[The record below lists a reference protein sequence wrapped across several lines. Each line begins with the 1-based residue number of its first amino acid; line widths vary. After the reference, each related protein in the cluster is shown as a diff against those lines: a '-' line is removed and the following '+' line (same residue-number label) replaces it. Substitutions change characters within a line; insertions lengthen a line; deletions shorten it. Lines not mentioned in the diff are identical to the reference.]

1 MLTNLPVKAN
11 ILIDP
16 AGHARLADFG
26 LLTIISDPTNVLS
39 SSSYTQG
46 GTVRW
51 MSPELIAP
59 QRFGLKKSR
68 PTESSDCYALG
79 MVIYETISGNPPFH
93 KHSDFTVYLKVV
105 DGKRPPRGVRFTESL
120 WKTLELCWTPQ
131 PNDRPSIKD
140 VLRRSE
146 RVSNSLEKPSPGM
159 DEEMEG
165 DGDGWDSTDSSSDV
179 PGRTGEMVLAGRSAT
194 ISSNLSYLIDR
205 LRTPVSGHPMTLE
218 AVSERD
224 ADVLGHEVTDGDLL
238 ISRIDSNNGGTT
250 RVSTI

>member
-1 MLTNLPVKAN
+1 LKSLNVKAN

-26 LLTIISDPTNVLS
+26 LLTIISDPANFLS

-93 KHSDFTVYLKVV
+93 KHTDFTVSLKVV
-105 DGKRPPRGVRFTESL
+105 EGKRPPRGVRFTESL
-120 WKTLELCWTPQ
+120 WKTSELCWTPQ
-131 PNDRPSIKD
+131 PNERPSIED
-140 VLRRSE
+140 VLQHLE
-146 RVSNSLEKPSPGM
+146 KASNSLEKPSPGTD
-159 DEEMEG
+159 DEIDE
-165 DGDGWDSTDSSSDV
+165 DGDGWDSTDSSSDF
-179 PGRTGEMVLAGRSAT
+179 PGGMGGMMVTGGST
-194 ISSNLSYLIDR
+194 TTSSDLSYLIDR
-205 LRTPVSGHPMTLE
+205 LRTPVSGHSMTLE
-218 AVSERD
+218 AVSEGD
-224 ADVLGHEVTDGDLL
+224 ADVLGHEVIDGDLL
-238 ISRIDSNNGGTT
+238 VSRIDSNNGGTT
-250 RVSTI
+250 RVSAI